1 MKLRMAKRTAD
12 RNSMSLSPVANPVIG
27 CFQASNAAVM
37 TAVATGVKV
46 WPLPQRTPQ
55 NPTMI
60 SAADVVNSKL

>member
-1 MKLRMAKRTAD
+1 MKLRMAKRIAD

-37 TAVATGVKV
+37 TEVATGVKA

-60 SAADVVNSKL
+60 SAADVVNSKF